1 MTKDAA
7 GAAMT
12 AAYWDEA
19 GAAWAELQALL
30 DRLYAPI
37 GDAVEAGAFPGSGG
51 RVLDVGCGAGATT
64 LAMARR
70 LGPAGRCVGVD
81 VSSALLDLARSR
93 ARAEGLEAQ
102 VDFVLADAQT
112 HTFSEASFDAVM
124 SRFGVMFF
132 EDPVAAFANL
142 RRSVRTG
149 GGLAFACWRGP
160 EDNPLSQVPLQAAT
174 AYLGEMPRPA
184 KDAPGRFAFAD
195 ADRVRRI
202 LKDSGWRDVE
212 IAPLDVPTPVAFDE
226 LMTLSLRLGP
236 LGSLLPKQTDAVR
249 RQIHDAVAARLQ
261 PYVENGTIPMT
272 AACWLVTAAA

>member
-1 MTKDAA
+1 MRKGAA

-37 GDAVEAGAFPGSGG
+37 GEAIEAAAFPGPGG

-70 LGPAGRCVGVD
+70 LSPAGRCVGVD
-81 VSSALLDLARSR
+81 VSSALLDLARAR
-93 ARAEGLEAQ
+93 ARAGGLEPQ

-112 HTFSEASFDAVM
+112 HDFGEASFDAVM

-132 EDPVAAFANL
+132 EDSVAAFANL

-149 GGLAFACWRGP
+149 GGLVFACWRGP
-160 EDNPLSQVPLQAAT
+160 ADNPLSQIPVQAAYP
-174 AYLGEMPRPA
+174 YLGEIPRPA
-184 KDAPGRFAFAD
+184 RDAPGRFAFAD

-212 IAPLDVPTPVAFDE
+212 ITPLDIPTPVTFEE

-249 RQIHDAVAARLQ
+249 RQVHDAVAAALER
-261 PYVENGTIPMT
+261 YVENGSIPMR
-272 AACWLVTAAA
+272 AACWLVAARA